1 MLAIKR
7 DNCYQKI
14 QEIY

>member
-7 DNCYQKI
+7 DNCCQKI